1 MSAVEELFW
10 ARTWAYSLLPLL
22 LVGVHLWAE
31 PAARAPARRVELITM
46 YVLGISVGAAGLGG
60 AFGHLFLS
68 DVVAQSVGW
77 ETGSPFQLEM
87 GFANLA
93 LGVLGLVAANRRDGF
108 RIATVLAVAVIGFGA
123 TAVHLVDLWSTGN
136 HAAGNTIQNVGNLM
150 DPLLL
155 VLLLWLASRRRVDA
169 RPDAGFDTWQ
179 LAQRPLVAMAALGVG
194 IGFGVGYAVE
204 ALWLG
209 STLGAALGIAAAWA
223 AHRRPTGYRTSVEA
237 AGSTSPVAADAEG
250 M

>member
-22 LVGVHLWAE
+22 LVGVHLLAE
-31 PAARAPARRVELITM
+31 PAARAPARRVELFTM
-46 YVLGISVGAAGLGG
+46 YVLGVSVGAAGLGG
-60 AFGHLFLS
+60 AFGHLVMP

-93 LGVLGLVAANRRDGF
+93 LGVMGLAAANRRDGF

-123 TAVHLVDLWSTGN
+123 TAVHLIDVWSTGN

-155 VLLLWLASRRRVDA
+155 ALLLWLASRRRGDA
-169 RPDAGFDTWQ
+169 EQDTGFDAWQ
-179 LAQRPLVAMAALGVG
+179 LHQRPLVAMAALGVG
-194 IGFGVGYAVE
+194 MGFGIGYA
-204 ALWLG
+204 LDTPGLG
-209 STLGAALGIAAAWA
+209 STLGAALGVAAARA
-223 AHRRPTGYRTSVEA
+223 LRRRFE
-237 AGSTSPVAADAEG
+237 GSRDSETPADSGAPVAL
-250 M
+250 